1 MSNDNPFY
9 VSKVECPICKA
20 VIEFETVKV
29 GAYYENGRDT
39 DFCPK
44 DITWRYPRCQGY
56 NPLVF
61 FTATC
66 GNCFYTR
73 EFTNSFKEWK
83 SDTNFRTYRLKTVKE
98 RHLEQLAIA
107 DSILRT
113 IGQMVDIN
121 RYPNESAILK
131 LLLAI
136 FDEQLAD
143 RSSNLDLGRFY
154 LRVAWVFRDL
164 EKGENPGQKFLQ
176 GLMLEVDRQL
186 NDFHESVQ
194 NSQQELDAFERHL
207 VSHFE
212 SGQLSADIKSRI
224 APYRDR
230 FSPELQSLK
239 QSISDTGEKTLGI
252 TRLIDEY
259 KTAALGG
266 EGADGGIAFGEYHSF
281 SEFLMKLRKSWE
293 GIVLNEREAIQK
305 AVQYYEEAF
314 AGGRDIS
321 PGNQQIQASYL
332 IAELSRRIG
341 DYDKARQYFNS
352 TIKHGQEFIY
362 QNRKD
367 PSRTALA
374 RKILE
379 LAMEQGK
386 LNMAALKAV
395 QES

>member
-1 MSNDNPFY
+1 MSNDNPFFL
-9 VSKVECPICKA
+9 SKVECPICKA
-20 VIEFETVKV
+20 VNEFETVRV

-61 FTATC
+61 FTAMC

-73 EFTNSFKEWK
+73 EFTNSLKEWK

-98 RHLEQLAIA
+98 RHLEQLAVA
-107 DSILRT
+107 DSVLRS
-113 IGQMVDIN
+113 IGQMVDCN

-131 LLLAI
+131 LLLAV

-143 RSSNLDLGRFY
+143 RYSNLDVGRFY
-154 LRVAWVFRDL
+154 LRIAWVFRDL

-176 GLMLEVDRQL
+176 GLMLEIDRQL
-186 NDFHESVQ
+186 NDFRESAETCQ
-194 NSQQELDAFERHL
+194 NRLQAFERHL
-207 VSHFE
+207 LSHFE
-212 SGQLSADIKSRI
+212 SGQLSTEIKSRI

-230 FSPELQSLK
+230 FAPELQALRDSVAG
-239 QSISDTGEKTLGI
+239 TGEKMTGI

-259 KTAALGG
+259 KTAALGS
-266 EGADGGIAFGEYHSF
+266 EGAHGGIAFGDNHSF
-281 SEFLMKLRKSWE
+281 AEFLMKLRKTWD
-293 GIVLNEREAIQK
+293 GIVFNEREAIQK
-305 AVQYYEEAF
+305 AIQHYEEAF

-332 IAELSRRIG
+332 IAELSRRVG

-379 LAMEQGK
+379 LAIEQGK
-386 LNMAALKAV
+386 LNMAALKAA